1 MKRYRLPSLLDH
13 AGPPGDRFGPP
24 PGPFGRPR
32 MAYGSYYEEDYNYD
46 YGPPSRYPRRV
57 SPQSHLPPPSP
68 FLRRAMLSSEDYAQ
82 DVSSRPSKEEILMDL
97 GKSVISSLKGGQK
110 LSENPEVREKIESLL
125 KVEEMDTDTTE
136 KEAPPLPASH
146 YDSYYENFVPPA
158 PRGFPPSRP
167 PVGPGGFPA
176 SRPPAGSGGFPP
188 RFPLPSAGHFPDGE
202 ENWYNF
208 HRIGQ
213 EHDFNRIYA
222 SEREL
227 SKYFKIVESGAP
239 VRLFGPLKTRLKNT
253 FSFEISQCKFTPRR
267 NWLITNYN
275 KIKNAGDPK
284 ATVQIVQIDKE
295 KIKKR
300 QRNETAWAKE
310 KKKLR
315 DKRPPQSIPERRI
328 TNYLKSLLFE
338 LCGEEEKEHA
348 ILMLRAIGT
357 NPNMIKCLMN
367 DCKIYMD
374 KNFGE
379 SNDLVTSNKKRSFLI
394 AHHSKHM
401 EETRKQLLELNRSVK
416 DIDDTIYEK
425 YDALLSGKT
434 QDPAAFATPEDYILE
449 PNKTDEEFIVDF
461 KYEFVRFAFEKFF
474 FKIVESFCV
483 TKDRRRRINFFMN
496 NGFVA
501 EMIVMA
507 SQNQPVQLPA
517 MAKKYITDMDRPCR
531 EAAVR
536 IDGKLLDRAKKTA
549 DYLVQT
555 DPEEYCKSD
564 LGIAPLNIEKFK
576 QCVKLFD
583 EKASVIRIQ
592 LVDYTPYIRMSRE
605 HKIYVFGEIMK
616 FVYLQCMDIVIKAR
630 NPHAKEYTDMTRD
643 DADSFM

>member
-32 MAYGSYYEEDYNYD
+32 MAYGSYYEEDYDYD

-202 ENWYNF
+202 ENWYYFHRIGQEHDFNRIYASERELSKYFKIVESGAPVRLENFVPPAPRGFPPSRPPVGPGGFPASRPPVGSGGFPPRFPLPSAGHFPDGEENWYNF

-239 VRLFGPLKTRLKNT
+239 VRL
-253 FSFEISQCKFTPRR
+253 Q
-267 NWLITNYN
+267 
-275 KIKNAGDPK
+275 
-284 ATVQIVQIDKE
+284 
-295 KIKKR
+295 
-300 QRNETAWAKE
+300 
-310 KKKLR
+310 
-315 DKRPPQSIPERRI
+315 
-328 TNYLKSLLFE
+328 
-338 LCGEEEKEHA
+338 
-348 ILMLRAIGT
+348 
-357 NPNMIKCLMN
+357 
-367 DCKIYMD
+367 
-374 KNFGE
+374 
-379 SNDLVTSNKKRSFLI
+379 
-394 AHHSKHM
+394 
-401 EETRKQLLELNRSVK
+401 
-416 DIDDTIYEK
+416 
-425 YDALLSGKT
+425 
-434 QDPAAFATPEDYILE
+434 
-449 PNKTDEEFIVDF
+449 
-461 KYEFVRFAFEKFF
+461 
-474 FKIVESFCV
+474 
-483 TKDRRRRINFFMN
+483 
-496 NGFVA
+496 
-501 EMIVMA
+501 
-507 SQNQPVQLPA
+507 
-517 MAKKYITDMDRPCR
+517 
-531 EAAVR
+531 
-536 IDGKLLDRAKKTA
+536 
-549 DYLVQT
+549 
-555 DPEEYCKSD
+555 
-564 LGIAPLNIEKFK
+564 
-576 QCVKLFD
+576 
-583 EKASVIRIQ
+583 
-592 LVDYTPYIRMSRE
+592 
-605 HKIYVFGEIMK
+605 
-616 FVYLQCMDIVIKAR
+616 
-630 NPHAKEYTDMTRD
+630 
-643 DADSFM
+643 